1 MRAAAVCKTVAF
13 PVNSCFILSS
23 SDLFIDFG
31 PTLILFRHAK
41 WNGNKMWSHRICRI
55 KNNLQNAQMMHLMWT

>member
-41 WNGNKMWSHRICRI
+41 WNGNKM
-55 KNNLQNAQMMHLMWT
+55 